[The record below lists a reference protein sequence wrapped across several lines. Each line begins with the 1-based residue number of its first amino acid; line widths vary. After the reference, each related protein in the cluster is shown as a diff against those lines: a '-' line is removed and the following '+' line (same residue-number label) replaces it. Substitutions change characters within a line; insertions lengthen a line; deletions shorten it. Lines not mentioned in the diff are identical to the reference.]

1 MSRHFWG
8 NYEVYRIVAD
18 PAYWGQGVFN
28 WAIPAVPEHKLALIT
43 ELGENY
49 PLDGLELD
57 FLSHWICF
65 PVMGT
70 TVERRREVTTDFI
83 KKVRQMLDRT
93 AGVGPRRTLYP
104 GAPHD
109 HDRQSPERQRD
120 QALPAR
126 DGRAV

>member
-18 PAYWGQGVFN
+18 PADWGQGLFN
-28 WAIPAVPEHKLALIT
+28 WAIPAVPEHKLALIP

-57 FLSHWICF
+57 FLRHWICF
-65 PVMGT
+65 PVTGT

-83 KKVRQMLDRT
+83 KKFARCSTERPGSALDALSIRVPHT
-93 AGVGPRRTLYP
+93 TMTGKALSRPRGSAKRHSL
-104 GAPHD
+104 
-109 HDRQSPERQRD
+109 
-120 QALPAR
+120 
-126 DGRAV
+126 